1 MNTTKPVTLSIM
13 TDTGHIKSVM
23 IDSDIDSK
31 NFKNDLNEYYYSQE
45 LADDFINT
53 KWFKRYFDNI
63 ENFKQDHWTYWYAD
77 TNYIFMNNSWYEI
90 IANNYDD
97 VQFINITQI

>member
-1 MNTTKPVTLSIM
+1 MNTTLSIM
-13 TDTGHIKSVM
+13 NDTGNIKSVM
-23 IDSDIDSK
+23 FDIDDDENIK
-31 NFKNDLNEYYYSQE
+31 DDLNEYYYSQE
-45 LADDFINT
+45 LADNFIGT
-53 KWFKRYFDNI
+53 KWFKRYFENI

-77 TNYIFMNNSWYEI
+77 ANYIFMNNSWYEI

>member
-1 MNTTKPVTLSIM
+1 MKPVTLSIM
-13 TDTGHIKSVM
+13 NDTGNIKSVM
-23 IDSDIDSK
+23 FDIDDDENIK
-31 NFKNDLNEYYYSQE
+31 DKLNEYYYSQE

-53 KWFKRYFDNI
+53 KRFKRYFDNI
-63 ENFKQDHWTYWYAD
+63 ENFKQDHWTYWYAT

>member
-1 MNTTKPVTLSIM
+1 MD
-13 TDTGHIKSVM
+13 DTGNIKSIM
-23 IDSDIDSK
+23 IDSDSENI
-31 NFKNDLNEYYYSQE
+31 KNDLNEYYYSPE
-45 LADDFINT
+45 LAEDFINSKT
-53 KWFKRYFDNI
+53 LGKRYFENI